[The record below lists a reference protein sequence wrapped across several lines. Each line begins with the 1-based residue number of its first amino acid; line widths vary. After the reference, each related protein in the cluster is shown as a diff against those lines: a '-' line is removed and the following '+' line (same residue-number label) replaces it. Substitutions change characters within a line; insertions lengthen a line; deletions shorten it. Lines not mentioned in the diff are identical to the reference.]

1 MSSREWGIGLL
12 LLGGVTFCQFV
23 GRNVMGMHQRA
34 VVRVVARVA
43 RNKEPADQEIIRGAF
58 KSCIDGMIVL
68 TFMAQTEGERSAA
81 ILALENAYVAA
92 RLKAV
97 GVEPTENVL
106 SVMRKRA
113 DAIEPT
119 ADDVIAAYRTLLN
132 DIVYFTIVYEYAVK
146 ISCKQRMANF
156 NPCEGVIRVSSILD
170 MLRAGAR
177 QKGWMTDFRAD
188 KRAAS

>member
-58 KSCIDGMIVL
+58 KSCVDGMIVL

-81 ILALENAYVAA
+81 ILALVNAYVVA

-97 GVEPTENVL
+97 GIEPTEDVL
-106 SVMRKRA
+106 SVMRHRA

-119 ADDVIAAYRTLLN
+119 ADDVIAACRTLLD
-132 DIVYFTIVYEYAVK
+132 DIAYFTIVYEYAVK
-146 ISCKQRMANF
+146 IWCKQKVANF
-156 NPCEGVIRVSSILD
+156 NPCAQGIRISNILD
-170 MLRAGAR
+170 MLRTGAR
-177 QKGWMTDFRAD
+177 QTGWMSDFRA
-188 KRAAS
+188 AS